1 MQATDRNA
9 LVFNDMELVQQNRDK
24 CNELPI
30 EELHLPGEA
39 NKMHTPEDETCCFVR
54 LATSVIN
61 DMIATSAQ
69 QPDEVLRW
77 IFGFKATPALTS
89 YSTFLAQNDNGTGLE
104 IVAMC
109 NITEIISLE
118 SNDTLQNSIA
128 LRMAPR
134 QYCTQWRKQM
144 KQGGK
149 KGQCFQ
155 WTISGLVK
163 LPEPLVIEGFQ
174 RFLFRTYTASCVDQ
188 SSVQYVS

>member
-89 YSTFLAQNDNGTGLE
+89 YSTFLAQNDNGTGLR

-109 NITEIISLE
+109 NITDIISLE
-118 SNDTLQNSIA
+118 SNDTLQNSA
-128 LRMAPR
+128 SKLHCASNG
-134 QYCTQWRKQM
+134 TK
-144 KQGGK
+144 
-149 KGQCFQ
+149 
-155 WTISGLVK
+155 TILHPVEKANETRWQERSMLSMDNIWFGEV
-163 LPEPLVIEGFQ
+163 
-174 RFLFRTYTASCVDQ
+174 A
-188 SSVQYVS
+188 